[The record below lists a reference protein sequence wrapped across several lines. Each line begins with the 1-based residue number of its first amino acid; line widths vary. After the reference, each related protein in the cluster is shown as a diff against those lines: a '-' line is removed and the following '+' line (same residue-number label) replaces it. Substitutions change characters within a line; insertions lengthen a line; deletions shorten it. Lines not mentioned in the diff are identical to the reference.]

1 MPKIPVKAIFKAAAP
16 KVAKVAKTVAPKV
29 AKAAKDEAGDF
40 IKKNPKVVIDG
51 WDRIAKARKERFEK
65 KQNHLQRQLSKY
77 QNEILPNLDSYS
89 YIQLT
94 SYKREVEG
102 YINQINQEAEQL
114 VIIKHLH
121 SKHSKSK
128 SWKQILI
135 YIEDKI
141 KNRNYE
147 ELLRAYNSPSYE
159 SNYLDA
165 KVINDMRNIESK
177 NELYKYIHRYTEG
190 NMEDIERDFF

>member
-1 MPKIPVKAIFKAAAP
+1 MPKIPVKEIFKA
-16 KVAKVAKTVAPKV
+16 VAPKV
-29 AKAAKDEAGDF
+29 AKAAKDGTGDF

-51 WDRIAKARKERFEK
+51 WNSIAKARKERFEK
-65 KQNHLQRQLSKY
+65 KQNHLQRQHSKY
-77 QNEILPNLDSYS
+77 QNEILPKLDSYS

-94 SYKREVEG
+94 SYKREVES
-102 YINQINQEAEQL
+102 YIKQISQEEEQL
-114 VIIKHLH
+114 VIGKHLH
-121 SKHSKSK
+121 SKRSKSK

-135 YIEDKI
+135 HIEDKI

-147 ELLRAYNSPSYE
+147 EFLKAYNSPSYE

-165 KVINDMRNIESK
+165 KVINDMRNIENK

-190 NMEDIERDFF
+190 NMKDIERDFF